1 MLMRLLQCCAVLR
14 MFRELPAENKSSIGE
29 YPSSTVGAVAVTLPL
44 ESLGVLCG
52 YSVGTLGVLCGDH
65 AAELDDPRFSK
76 WLPTVKLLTF
86 IIVHLHACACLW
98 HFSATRMSE

>member
-29 YPSSTVGAVAVTLPL
+29 YPSSTVGAVAVTFPL
-44 ESLGVLCG
+44 ESLGVLG
-52 YSVGTLGVLCGDH
+52 GDH